1 MPRRVVFKNVAAC
14 ASVVVKKLAAFTFV
28 LRRARLRGDVGL
40 SVARKTPDAARL
52 PEAKE
57 QNGRRERDHAA
68 DDVNEVAVNEV
79 RPEELRE
86 RERDSDDEHG
96 GQDFKSLP
104 PPDHRAHEPEG
115 NENGCEGKYATDHR
129 VQV

>member
-1 MPRRVVFKNVAAC
+1 M
-14 ASVVVKKLAAFTFV
+14 
-28 LRRARLRGDVGL
+28 RLRGDVGL
-40 SVARKTPDAARL
+40 SVARKAPDAARL

-57 QNGRRERDHAA
+57 QDSRRERDHAA
-68 DDVNEVAVNEV
+68 DDVHEVAVNEV

-86 RERDSDDEHG
+86 RERDADDEHG
-96 GQDFKSLP
+96 GHDFKSFS

-115 NENGCEGKYATDHR
+115 NEDGGEGEYATDHR